1 MGKVVT
7 VKSKEDDEFGIK
19 YTCPTDWDDCD
30 YDLDEAASDFDDYL
44 TVDIMGGVSSDGDGL
59 GIAYFGYVTASDVE
73 KGDETS
79 ADMTFEH
86 DNDSGDWEFVWKYGN
101 KPNKMFNF
109 LIWAPPGQPSEAP
122 TVCLCYFIDLNGVRN
137 TLPR

>member
-30 YDLDEAASDFDDYL
+30 YDLDEAASDFDDYI
-44 TVDIMGGVSSDGDGL
+44 TVDVMGGVSSDGDGL
-59 GIAYFGYVTASDVE
+59 GVAFFGYITASDVE

-101 KPNKMFNF
+101 KPNKMLRFILWAVLILGVVGGAAYF
-109 LIWAPPGQPSEAP
+109 LM
-122 TVCLCYFIDLNGVRN
+122 
-137 TLPR
+137 